1 MKYLQNQRLHHP
13 LIKRKLVNN
22 VISLTENWQA
32 CVYHSE
38 VQCSIYLQVVHVECQ
53 SRNVTFY
60 YTTVNMSLYQ
70 ILAHVLKTALGVER
84 RRTNLKTCVTISKS
98 AECNIIY
105 SSGTGT
111 RHEPL
116 PDSLPVCIQQQQV
129 SKDKPRVGFPLIFS
143 LMKCLPAYLSGFPH
157 SNNFD
162 FLHTNLVQVYYV
174 SVILEQ

>member
-84 RRTNLKTCVTISKS
+84 RRTNLKTGVTISKS

-129 SKDKPRVGFPLIFS
+129 SKDKPCW
-143 LMKCLPAYLSGFPH
+143 CLPLS
-157 SNNFD
+157 SCI
-162 FLHTNLVQVYYV
+162 LIRYKYTN
-174 SVILEQ
+174 EQYSRTIKIINLPRLSRSLLSLIGS